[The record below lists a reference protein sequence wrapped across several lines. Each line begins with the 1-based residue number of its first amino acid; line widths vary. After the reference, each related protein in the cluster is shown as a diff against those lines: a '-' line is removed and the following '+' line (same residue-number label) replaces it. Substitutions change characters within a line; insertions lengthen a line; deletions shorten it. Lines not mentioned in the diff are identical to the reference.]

1 MILGNKCDEETRQ
14 QVRREEGEMVSYRT
28 AIVCLAVYICICP
41 CVCPFIHHFSLQLA
55 AEVGMKF
62 METSAKTGQGVEVAF
77 LTLAR
82 DIKDKM
88 DQKMV
93 HQTSNS
99 LTNLY

>member
-1 MILGNKCDEETRQ
+1 MILGKKCDLEEIQ
-14 QVRREEGEMVSYRT
+14 QVSREEGEMVSYTT
-28 AIVCLAVYICICP
+28 ALVCLAGCLCICP
-41 CVCPFIHHFSLQLA
+41 CVCYSIHQFFLQLA
-55 AEVGMKF
+55 AEHGMKF

-93 HQTSNS
+93 HQAINS

>member
-1 MILGNKCDEETRQ
+1 MILGSKCDLEARRE
-14 QVRREEGEMVSYRT
+14 VRREEGEMVSYRT
-28 AIVCLAVYICICP
+28 ALVCLAGCLCICP
-41 CVCPFIHHFSLQLA
+41 CVCHFIHHFFLQFA
-55 AEVGMKF
+55 AELGMKF

-88 DQKMV
+88 ELKMV
-93 HQTSNS
+93 HQTINS